1 MTTKFFTLEEAH
13 AILPR
18 IREMILAANEEL
30 ENLADDLLDANERYD
45 RLEKKMV
52 TAGIARVSEFGINEL
67 ASDKKN
73 SAKKQKPTNVEE
85 ADAEQ
90 RRTFDECSE
99 KLADMQANYIKRLN
113 YWVDLITEEG
123 IVLRDLRSGLLD
135 FPARQGN
142 TEYYLCW
149 QLGESEIAYWHLI
162 SDGKIGR
169 KPLAVLIEYL

>member
-30 ENLADDLLDANERYD
+30 ANLADDLLEANERCD
-45 RLEKKMV
+45 RLEKKLV
-52 TAGIARVSEFGINEL
+52 NAGIARVSEFGINEL
-67 ASDKKN
+67 ATDQRAKS
-73 SAKKQKPTNVEE
+73 KKQKPTNVEE
-85 ADAEQ
+85 YDEEQ
-90 RRTFDECSE
+90 RRKFDECSE
-99 KLADMQANYIKRLN
+99 KLAEMQANYITRLN

-123 IVLRDLRSGLLD
+123 IVLRDLRTGLLD

-149 QLGESEIAYWHLI
+149 QLGEPEIAYWHLFN
-162 SDGKIGR
+162 DGKIGR

>member
-1 MTTKFFTLEEAH
+1 MTTKFFTLEEAN

-18 IREMILAANEEL
+18 IREMILAANQEL
-30 ENLADDLLDANERYD
+30 ENLADDLHEANESCD
-45 RLEKKMV
+45 LLEKKLV
-52 TAGIARVSEFGINEL
+52 AAGIARVSEFGINEL
-67 ASDKKN
+67 AIDKN
-73 SAKKQKPTNVEE
+73 TGKQAMPTNVEE

-90 RRTFDECSE
+90 RRKFDECSE
-99 KLADMQANYIKRLN
+99 KLACMQANYIKRLN

-123 IVLRDLRSGLLD
+123 IVLRDLRTGLLD

-149 QLGESEIAYWHLI
+149 QLGESTISYWHLLN
-162 SDGKIGR
+162 DGKIGR